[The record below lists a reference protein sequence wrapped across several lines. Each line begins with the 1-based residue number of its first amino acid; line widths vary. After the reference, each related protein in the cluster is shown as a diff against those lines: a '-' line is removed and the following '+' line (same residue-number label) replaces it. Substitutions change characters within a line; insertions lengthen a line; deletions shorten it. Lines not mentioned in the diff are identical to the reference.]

1 MLCRE
6 CNFSRQAKKCEK
18 HGARY
23 AIYKCDCCCSIA
35 TYDCSGNH
43 YCDRCHAS
51 PFDGAKLRQRC
62 RGRPGD
68 KCPLGV
74 AHPQNAPREHN
85 KPKNGFVVGCT
96 KCLGIASHCDMA
108 SVSDAAVER
117 FAAANTEQE
126 LAA

>member
-1 MLCRE
+1 MDSPEKAALNACVAAGAGGDGGDGGSAVMLCRE

-51 PFDGAKLRQRC
+51 PFDGACTGGGESKPEGPP
-62 RGRPGD
+62 RGSGEGGSG
-68 KCPLGV
+68 K
-74 AHPQNAPREHN
+74 AP
-85 KPKNGFVVGCT
+85 P
-96 KCLGIASHCDMA
+96 S
-108 SVSDAAVER
+108 
-117 FAAANTEQE
+117 
-126 LAA
+126 